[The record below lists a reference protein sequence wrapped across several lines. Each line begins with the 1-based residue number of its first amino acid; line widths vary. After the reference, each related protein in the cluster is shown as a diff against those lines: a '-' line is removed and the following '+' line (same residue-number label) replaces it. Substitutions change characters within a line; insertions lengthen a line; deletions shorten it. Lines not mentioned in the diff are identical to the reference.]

1 MNEIGSFKNSVGPS
15 ISLGKDNPISLHTDS
30 YHVYRVT
37 GMDQIE
43 DIIECG
49 YVRPKGYGSRRQRVG
64 DKVYWS
70 IGGNLYY
77 FDKRPVLEST
87 IENVRDGQIE
97 PVYLD
102 DLTAIWI
109 FDEIENK
116 YVDRL
121 DYVKELYDAKNKKR

>member
-1 MNEIGSFKNSVGPS
+1 MNENGSLKNSVGRGF
-15 ISLGKDNPISLHTDS
+15 SLGKNNPIALHTDS

-49 YVRPKGYGSRRQRVG
+49 YVRPKGYGSRRERVG

-70 IGGNLYY
+70 IGGELNY

-87 IENVRDGQIE
+87 IENVRDGQID

-102 DLTAIWI
+102 DLTAIWM
-109 FDEIENK
+109 FDETENK

-121 DYVKELYDAKNKKR
+121 DYVKELYKERNKKR